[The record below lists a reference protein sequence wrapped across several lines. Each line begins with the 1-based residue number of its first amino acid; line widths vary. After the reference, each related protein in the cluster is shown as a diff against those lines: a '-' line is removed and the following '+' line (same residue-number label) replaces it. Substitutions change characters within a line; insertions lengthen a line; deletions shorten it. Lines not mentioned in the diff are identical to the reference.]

1 MSPRRP
7 SGVPEQ
13 DLCSFVTPYY
23 LKQKAYLGRELK
35 KILQENAVLA
45 QRVQAGRE
53 GIAQTEQRIATAVD
67 EWKVSKMES
76 CTSPLTCIWNESV
89 RFGFGLAVLCFHCF
103 FLSTCISRH
112 LHRQLLP
119 SSKRSLPPSALLRP
133 LMFNPE

>member
-23 LKQKAYLGRELK
+23 LKQEAYLRRELK

-53 GIAQTEQRIATAVD
+53 GIAQTDKRIATAVD
-67 EWKVSKMES
+67 EWKVSKMENH
-76 CTSPLTCIWNESV
+76 CIGGH
-89 RFGFGLAVLCFHCF
+89 RAAQVL
-103 FLSTCISRH
+103 
-112 LHRQLLP
+112 
-119 SSKRSLPPSALLRP
+119 
-133 LMFNPE
+133 